1 MGRFYQTAKREFV
14 DNFIYQP
21 PVELMAKVIGNA
33 DKQVLDTE
41 TEALAIYDKLK
52 AQGLKADEPRLQEII
67 QGYQSQIEDLSGVM
81 QKSPLEFRKEIG
93 KIRNLSRTIGND
105 WSSQGEVGKIQE
117 QYAAR
122 NAYAKELQ
130 DGVEKG
136 KILQENATQALQ
148 KFDNEYQGVN
158 YKSASEYNRYNSE
171 NLNEY
176 VDADKI
182 ADEIGEG
189 WKADVKSKGYDYA
202 DGQWV
207 RTVNGKREVADE
219 TEIQDSIQRTLLKNE
234 KVRAYYDQQQRLGFM
249 SPEQFAQKIGNTA
262 SVYSKKHGYVK
273 QEDETRMKENSNYW
287 AELSWNKAIQEEEM
301 LKALE
306 TNKETGEIYGNS
318 VAQDM
323 AEEEWLTKLGSG
335 VTNSIS
341 GKPYKFNDVSHAID
355 ILQKSYDKKP
365 SPALL
370 AKLNEA
376 KGIKAKTLSM
386 SKATWAPLYE
396 KGFSVAAVDKLKEK
410 VDEDF
415 LANGLSYKYRLPK
428 LQIMDVNNKLYN
440 SKLKDDYQEF
450 TPKNLVNKKMI
461 LPSGQQV
468 TITNVRLVPKSIK
481 PILINGIVNNKSIN
495 NNDAHS
501 TLQFV
506 YMDGEEEKTF
516 NQTAFYNMQQSQGFA
531 FD

>member
-21 PVELMAKVIGNA
+21 PVELMAKVIDNA
-33 DKQVLDTE
+33 DSQVEKNDT
-41 TEALAIYDKLK
+41 ALLSLYDKLK

-105 WSSQGEVGKIQE
+105 WNQGEVAKIQE
-117 QYAAR
+117 QYTSR

-130 DGVEKG
+130 DRVAKG
-136 KILQENATQALQ
+136 DILQADATNALN
-148 KFDNEYQGVN
+148 KFDNEYKGVN

-189 WKADVKSKGYDYA
+189 WKADVESKGYDYA

-287 AELSWNKAIQEEEM
+287 AELNWNKAIQEEEM

-335 VTNSIS
+335 VINTVS

-386 SKATWAPLYE
+386 SKATWSPLYE

-410 VDEDF
+410 TNQDF
-415 LANGLSYKYRLPK
+415 VANGLSYSYRLPK
-428 LQIMDVNNKLYN
+428 LQVMSVDGKTYQ
-440 SKLKDDYQEF
+440 SKLKDGFQEF
-450 TPKNLVNKKMI
+450 TPKNLVGKKV
-461 LPSGQQV
+461 LTPSGNWV
-468 TITNVRLVPKSIK
+468 TVSNVRLVNNSVK
-481 PILINGIVNNKSIN
+481 PIFINGVVNSKSIN

-516 NQTAFYNMQQSQGFA
+516 NQTAYYNMQQSQGFA